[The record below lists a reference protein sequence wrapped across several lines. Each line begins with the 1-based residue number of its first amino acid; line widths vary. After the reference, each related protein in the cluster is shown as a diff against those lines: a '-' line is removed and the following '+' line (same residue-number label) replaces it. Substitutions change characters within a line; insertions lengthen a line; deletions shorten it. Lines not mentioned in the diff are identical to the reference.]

1 MSSEEGIKPSSRWS
15 VVETKRF
22 ASFMILN
29 SSPVVT
35 NMIVTGGLH
44 GR

>member
-15 VVETKRF
+15 IVGIKRF
-22 ASFMILN
+22 AFFMILDL
-29 SSPVVT
+29 SPVVT
-35 NMIVTGGLH
+35 NMIATGGLH